1 MKILD
6 VIPVNFDII
15 SEDIKKYLE
24 EPLHQNGY
32 ASPPTPCR

>member
-15 SEDIKKYLE
+15 SEDMKKYA
-24 EPLHQNGY
+24 GRS
-32 ASPPTPCR
+32 SPQL

>member
-15 SEDIKKYLE
+15 SEDMKKYLE
-24 EPLHQNGY
+24 EPLHQND
-32 ASPPTPCR
+32 